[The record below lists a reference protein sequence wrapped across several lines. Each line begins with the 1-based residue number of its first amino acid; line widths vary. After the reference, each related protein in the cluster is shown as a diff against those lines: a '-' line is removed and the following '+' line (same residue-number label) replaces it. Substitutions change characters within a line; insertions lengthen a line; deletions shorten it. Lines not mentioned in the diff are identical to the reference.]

1 MQLLTT
7 IAALLIGSGLGYWWR
22 NRNIIRELP
31 SNAVWLFKVQKE
43 QSTYRVQ
50 LTEQHNWWDGE
61 PQLWNLPV
69 HEHPFALLDK
79 HALVCADHE
88 RINVQCII
96 KVQPLRDPKMLEQM
110 LGESGLEQIND
121 AEWVFQKIQG
131 SLRTST
137 AVVSAKTRA
146 QWLAEPHE
154 LERAWAKRL
163 NNTLTRWHSTIQIQA
178 ITATPDQF
186 YNLDNPTEKML
197 VLKREQ
203 AQTNVEEIEARIE
216 QVQHLLE
223 QEKERIAHLQAKQAQ
238 AAELNIK
245 WTALENHLTSRRL
258 EIMRQAQEHI
268 EGLRTDVR
276 QSLRLTASD
285 IQQEMAGQ
293 IDPQIIDDAELSTR
307 NTLDTLLDSEQDRT
321 ADMVHR
327 TLSEDQNDSD
337 ES

>member
-1 MQLLTT
+1 
-7 IAALLIGSGLGYWWR
+7 
-22 NRNIIRELP
+22 
-31 SNAVWLFKVQKE
+31 
-43 QSTYRVQ
+43 
-50 LTEQHNWWDGE
+50 
-61 PQLWNLPV
+61 
-69 HEHPFALLDK
+69 
-79 HALVCADHE
+79 
-88 RINVQCII
+88 
-96 KVQPLRDPKMLEQM
+96 MLEQM

>member
-7 IAALLIGSGLGYWWR
+7 IVALLIGSGLGYWWR
-22 NRNIIRELP
+22 NRSITRELP
-31 SNAVWLFKVQKE
+31 SNAVWLFNIQKD
-43 QSTYRVQ
+43 SKTYRVQ
-50 LTEQHNWWDGE
+50 LTETHNWWDGE

-69 HEHPFALLDK
+69 HEHPFSLLDK
-79 HALVCADHE
+79 HALVCSDHE

-96 KVQPLRDPKMLEQM
+96 KVQPLRDPKQLEHM
-110 LGESGLEQIND
+110 LGESSLEQIND

-146 QWLAEPHE
+146 QWLAAPHE
-154 LERAWAKRL
+154 LERVWMQRL
-163 NNTLTRWHSTIQIQA
+163 NETLTRWHSTIQIQS

-203 AQTNVEEIEARIE
+203 TQSNVEEIEGRIQ
-216 QVQHLLE
+216 QVQHLID
-223 QEKERIAHLQAKQAQ
+223 QENERIAHLHAKQAQ

-258 EIMRQAQEHI
+258 EIIRQAQEHI
-268 EGLRTDVR
+268 EGLRTAIR

-285 IQQEMAGQ
+285 IQQEMMGQ
-293 IDPQIIDDAELSTR
+293 IAPQTIEDAELSTR
-307 NTLDTLLDSEQDRT
+307 NTLDALLDSEQERT
-321 ADMVHR
+321 AEMVHR
-327 TLSEDQNDSD
+327 TLSEDRNTSD